1 MKKLIPITI
10 SVLMMFACGEGR
22 PEEAMSKEQVFVLVG
37 ATIIDGAGGPP
48 LNNGV
53 VVIAGDRIAQ
63 VGSKGEVSIPAGAKP
78 IDLSGKFI
86 LPGLIDI
93 HTHYESWM
101 GELFLAHGVTSIKDL
116 GNDVEWMATVS
127 GDIEEG
133 RAGGPRIYYV
143 GNAIDAPPPAR
154 DHHIGVDTPELA
166 TRAVELLHQRG
177 ATAIKVR
184 EKITPQLLRA
194 VVTKA
199 HQLGLP
205 VTGHLSGTDARQAAL
220 AGIDGLEH
228 GSGIVEATATQRIKP
243 APSQGEVERF
253 IAVLKSFASVD
264 PAKAEDLARFL
275 ASKRVA
281 IIPTMSNWWRMGSD
295 RRDEFAREDAEYANN
310 PGLAYVPYQIR
321 QLWSSSAIYHITNH
335 EDLELVKEGY
345 RKMLAF
351 LAQFHGAGG
360 NVLAG
365 SDTVISIPGL
375 SLQREL
381 LMLVDMGVSPMA
393 AITIATGEN
402 ARFLGKGADLG
413 TITVGK
419 LADLIVVNGDPLR
432 DIRNLRKVEMVMK
445 GGQVMDL
452 SHRADYSPTLKPKL
466 TRPLWIESQL
476 HLFRTETT
484 Q

>member
-1 MKKLIPITI
+1 MFKKLPITI
-10 SVLMMFACGEGR
+10 LVLMIFAGCGEGIR
-22 PEEAMSKEQVFVLVG
+22 EEATSKEQLFALVG
-37 ATIIDGAGGPP
+37 ATIIDGVGGPP

-53 VVIAGDRIAQ
+53 VVIAGNRIAQ
-63 VGSKGEVSIPAGAKP
+63 VGSKGEVSIPAGAKQ

-86 LPGLIDI
+86 LPGLIDL
-93 HTHYESWM
+93 HVHYDGWM
-101 GELFLAHGVTSIKDL
+101 GELFLRHGVTSIKDL
-116 GNDVEWMATVS
+116 GNDAEWMATVS
-127 GDIEEG
+127 DAIEEG
-133 RAGGPRIYYV
+133 RARGPRIYYV

-166 TRAVELLHQRG
+166 TRAVELLHQHG

-184 EKITPQLLRA
+184 EKSTPQLLRA

-205 VTGHLSGTDARQAAL
+205 VTGHLNSTDARQAAL

-228 GSGIVEATATQRIKP
+228 GSGIVEAIATQRIKL
-243 APSQGEVERF
+243 APNQSEVERF
-253 IAVLKSFASVD
+253 ITDLKSFASVD
-264 PAKAEDLARFL
+264 SAKAEELVRFL

-281 IIPTMSNWWRMGSD
+281 IIPTMANWWRMASA
-295 RRDEFAREDAEYANN
+295 RRDEFAREDAEYARRSD
-310 PGLAYVPYQIR
+310 LAYIPKFTLQ
-321 QLWSSSAIYHITNH
+321 
-335 EDLELVKEGY
+335 
-345 RKMLAF
+345 F
-351 LAQFHGAGG
+351 LATSAVFDVKDAQELAQIKSGFEKMTYLLRLHYRLGG
-360 NVLAG
+360 KILAG
-365 SDTVISIPGL
+365 TDTLLSIPGL

-381 LMLVDMGVSPMA
+381 LMLVDIGLSPMD
-393 AITIATGEN
+393 AITIGTREN

-445 GGQVMDL
+445 GGQMMDL

-476 HLFRTETT
+476 FRTETI